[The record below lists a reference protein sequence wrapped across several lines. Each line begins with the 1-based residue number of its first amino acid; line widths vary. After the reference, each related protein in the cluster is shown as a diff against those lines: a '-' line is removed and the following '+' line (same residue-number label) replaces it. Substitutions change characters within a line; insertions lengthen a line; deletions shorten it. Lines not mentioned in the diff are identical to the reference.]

1 MASGRMTP
9 RQKMINMMYL
19 VLTALLALNVSKEV
33 LNSFFEVNLGIV
45 KTTNGLDKKNTETYA
60 AFEDATNQEKV
71 KNYKNLANKIKPDAL
86 ELVNFIQ
93 EMKYT
98 LVLTVDNAVFLG
110 EHLDEDGEE
119 IEDNK
124 FEVSYDKLDDIDKNK
139 KIAFLNKKDDRNS
152 SGDAFNPESKAQLPR
167 INGEGKA
174 TQLKNHILDY
184 KELLLD
190 VLETA
195 KDSNWVTT
203 NGKLSSLIEEINTTL
218 DIKEGKVYGDK
229 GKKVSWEHYN
239 FHDMPSVGALTLL
252 SKWQADVKNME
263 LAVISFLASNVNE
276 SFLKFSGAEATTI
289 PSSNFILKNEEF
301 RSTIFLTAFDK
312 SSTPE
317 IFIGD
322 YEVDENGDPVL
333 GENGRPI
340 WNGDKELVPVV
351 NGKGDYSVKGNRV
364 GPQTYKGLIKIL
376 QDDGNQYYPFEGEY
390 LVADKSFAVSATQM
404 NVLYA
409 NDIENPIQVSV
420 AGYQPEDIKV
430 SFSGGALTSV
440 NRKKGEYIIK
450 PSQANVGKEV
460 NVSLSV
466 KQKDEKRYKPIGK
479 SVFRVKNVPGQT
491 IGARYADGTYDKNK
505 VKANTFSSK
514 IKDFD
519 FPIKFSV
526 SEFTVVCIGTKRVE
540 TKVKGYKVSEA
551 AKLEISKLSKGQTVL
566 FKDFVVRQ
574 KGVPTYLDRPKDK
587 FELIIE

>member
-1 MASGRMTP
+1 MASGKMTP

-167 INGEGKA
+167 IDGEGKS
-174 TQLKNHILDY
+174 TQLKNRILDY

-301 RSTIFLTAFDK
+301 KSKIFLTAFDK

-322 YEVDENGDPVL
+322 YELDSNGLPVL
-333 GENGRPI
+333 VDNEPI
-340 WNGDKELVPVV
+340 WNKAPEIVPVL
-351 NGKGDYSVKGNRV
+351 NGKGEYSVKGNRV

-430 SFSGGALTSV
+430 SFSGGALMSI

>member
-1 MASGRMTP
+1 MASGKMTP

-45 KTTNGLDKKNTETYA
+45 KTTNGLDKKNTETYD

-86 ELVNFIQ
+86 ELVDFIQ

-98 LVLTVDNAVFLG
+98 LVLAVDNAVFLG

-139 KIAFLNKKDDRNS
+139 KIAFLSKKDDRNS
-152 SGDAFNPESKAQLPR
+152 SGDVFNPESKAQLPR
-167 INGEGKA
+167 IDGEGKS
-174 TQLKNHILDY
+174 TQLKNRILDY

-301 RSTIFLTAFDK
+301 KSKIFLTAFDK

-322 YEVDENGDPVL
+322 YELDSNGLPVL
-333 GENGRPI
+333 VDNEPI
-340 WNGDKELVPVV
+340 WNKAPEIVPVL
-351 NGKGDYSVKGNRV
+351 NGKGEYSVKGNRV

-430 SFSGGALTSV
+430 SFSGGALTSI

-491 IGARYADGTYDKNK
+491 IVARYADGTYDKNK

>member
-86 ELVNFIQ
+86 ELVDFIQ

-152 SGDAFNPESKAQLPR
+152 SGDAFNPENKVQLPR
-167 INGEGKA
+167 IDGEGKA

-289 PSSNFILKNEEF
+289 PSSNFILRNEEF
-301 RSTIFLTAFDK
+301 KSKIFLTAFDK

-322 YEVDENGDPVL
+322 YELDSNGLPVL
-333 GENGRPI
+333 VDNEPI
-340 WNGDKELVPVV
+340 WNKAPEIVPVL
-351 NGKGDYSVKGNRV
+351 NGKGEYSVKGNRV

>member
-1 MASGRMTP
+1 MASGKMTP

-86 ELVNFIQ
+86 ELVDFIQ

-139 KIAFLNKKDDRNS
+139 KIAFLSKKDDRNS
-152 SGDAFNPESKAQLPR
+152 SGDVFNPESKAQLPR
-167 INGEGKA
+167 IDGEGKA

-301 RSTIFLTAFDK
+301 KSKIFLTAFDK

-322 YEVDENGDPVL
+322 YELDSNGLPVL
-333 GENGRPI
+333 VDNEPI
-340 WNGDKELVPVV
+340 WNKAPEIVPVL
-351 NGKGDYSVKGNRV
+351 NGKGEYSVKGNRV

-430 SFSGGALTSV
+430 SFSGGALTSI

>member
-86 ELVNFIQ
+86 ELVDFIQ

-152 SGDAFNPESKAQLPR
+152 SGDAFNPENKVQLPR
-167 INGEGKA
+167 IDGEGKA

-289 PSSNFILKNEEF
+289 PSSNFILRNEEF
-301 RSTIFLTAFDK
+301 KSTIFLTAFDK

-317 IFIGD
+317 IFIGN
-322 YEVDENGDPVL
+322 YEVDENGDLIL
-333 GENGRPI
+333 GENGPI
-340 WNGDKELVPVV
+340 WTKAPEIVPVE
-351 NGKGDYSVKGNRV
+351 NGKGEYSVKGNRV

>member
-86 ELVNFIQ
+86 ELVDFIQ

-139 KIAFLNKKDDRNS
+139 TIAFLSKKDDRNS
-152 SGDAFNPESKAQLPR
+152 SGDVFNPENKAQLPR
-167 INGEGKA
+167 IDGEGKA

-289 PSSNFILKNEEF
+289 PSSNFILRNEEF
-301 RSTIFLTAFDK
+301 KSKIFLTAFDK

-322 YEVDENGDPVL
+322 YELDSNGLPVL
-333 GENGRPI
+333 VDNEPI
-340 WNGDKELVPVV
+340 WNKAPEIVPVL
-351 NGKGDYSVKGNRV
+351 NGKGEYSVKGNRV

-430 SFSGGALTSV
+430 SFSGGALTSI

-466 KQKDEKRYKPIGK
+466 KQKDEKRYKPIGN

>member
-1 MASGRMTP
+1 MASGKMTP

-71 KNYKNLANKIKPDAL
+71 KNYKNLANKIKPEAL
-86 ELVNFIQ
+86 ELVDFLQ

-98 LVLTVDNAVFLG
+98 LVLAVDNAVFLG

-139 KIAFLNKKDDRNS
+139 KIAFLSKKDDRNS
-152 SGDAFNPESKAQLPR
+152 SGDVFNPESKAQLPR
-167 INGEGKA
+167 IDGEGKS
-174 TQLKNHILDY
+174 TQLKNRILDY

-301 RSTIFLTAFDK
+301 KSKIFLTAFDK

-322 YEVDENGDPVL
+322 YELDSNGLPVL
-333 GENGRPI
+333 VDNEPI
-340 WNGDKELVPVV
+340 WNKAPEIVPVL
-351 NGKGDYSVKGNRV
+351 NGKGEYSVKGNRV

-430 SFSGGALTSV
+430 SFSGGALTSI

>member
-1 MASGRMTP
+1 MASGKMTP

-86 ELVNFIQ
+86 ELVDFIQ

-190 VLETA
+190 ILETA

-289 PSSNFILKNEEF
+289 PSSNFILRNEEF
-301 RSTIFLTAFDK
+301 KSTIFLTAFDK

-317 IFIGD
+317 IFIGN
-322 YEVDENGDPVL
+322 YEVDENGDLIL
-333 GENGRPI
+333 GENGPI
-340 WNGDKELVPVV
+340 WTKAPEIVPVE
-351 NGKGDYSVKGNRV
+351 NGKGEYSVKGNRV

-376 QDDGNQYYPFEGEY
+376 QDDGNQYYP
-390 LVADKSFAVSATQM
+390 
-404 NVLYA
+404 
-409 NDIENPIQVSV
+409 
-420 AGYQPEDIKV
+420 
-430 SFSGGALTSV
+430 
-440 NRKKGEYIIK
+440 
-450 PSQANVGKEV
+450 
-460 NVSLSV
+460 
-466 KQKDEKRYKPIGK
+466 
-479 SVFRVKNVPGQT
+479 
-491 IGARYADGTYDKNK
+491 
-505 VKANTFSSK
+505 
-514 IKDFD
+514 
-519 FPIKFSV
+519 
-526 SEFTVVCIGTKRVE
+526 
-540 TKVKGYKVSEA
+540 
-551 AKLEISKLSKGQTVL
+551 
-566 FKDFVVRQ
+566 
-574 KGVPTYLDRPKDK
+574 
-587 FELIIE
+587 

>member
-1 MASGRMTP
+1 MASGKMTP

-45 KTTNGLDKKNTETYA
+45 KTTNGLDKKNTETYD

-86 ELVNFIQ
+86 ELVDFIQ

-139 KIAFLNKKDDRNS
+139 TIAFLSKKDDRNS
-152 SGDAFNPESKAQLPR
+152 SGDVFNPESKAQLPR
-167 INGEGKA
+167 IDGEGKS
-174 TQLKNHILDY
+174 TQLKNRILDY

-301 RSTIFLTAFDK
+301 KSKIFLTAFDK

-322 YEVDENGDPVL
+322 YELDSNGLPVL
-333 GENGRPI
+333 VDNEPI
-340 WNGDKELVPVV
+340 WNKAPEIVPVL
-351 NGKGDYSVKGNRV
+351 NGKGEYNVKGNRV

-430 SFSGGALTSV
+430 SFSGGALTSI

-491 IGARYADGTYDKNK
+491 IVARYADGTYDKNK

>member
-45 KTTNGLDKKNTETYA
+45 KTTNGLDKKNTETYDG
-60 AFEDATNQEKV
+60 FEEATNQKKV

-86 ELVNFIQ
+86 ELVDFIQ

-139 KIAFLNKKDDRNS
+139 TIAFLSKKDDRNS
-152 SGDAFNPESKAQLPR
+152 SGDVFNPESKAQLPR
-167 INGEGKA
+167 IDGEGKA
-174 TQLKNHILDY
+174 TQLKNHLLDY

-195 KDSNWVTT
+195 KDSNWVTN
-203 NGKLSSLIEEINTTL
+203 NGKLSSLIQEINTTL

-239 FHDMPSVGALTLL
+239 FYDMPSVGALTLL

-289 PSSNFILKNEEF
+289 PSSNFILRNEEF
-301 RSTIFLTAFDK
+301 KSKIFLTAFDK

-317 IFIGD
+317 IFIGN
-322 YEVDENGDPVL
+322 YEVDENGDPIL
-333 GENGRPI
+333 GENGPI
-340 WNGDKELVPVV
+340 WTKGPEIVAVE
-351 NGKGDYSVKGNRV
+351 NGKGIYSVKGNRV

-376 QDDGNQYYPFEGEY
+376 QDDGDQYYPFEGEY

-430 SFSGGALTSV
+430 SFSGGSLTSV

-466 KQKDEKRYKPIGK
+466 KKKDENRYKPIGN

-491 IGARYADGTYDKNK
+491 IGARYSDGTHDKNK
-505 VKANTFSSK
+505 IIANTFSSK

-551 AKLEISKLSKGQTVL
+551 AKLEISKLAKGQTVL

>member
-1 MASGRMTP
+1 MASGKMTP

-86 ELVNFIQ
+86 ELVDFIQ

-139 KIAFLNKKDDRNS
+139 KIAFLSKKDDRNS
-152 SGDAFNPESKAQLPR
+152 SGDAFNPENKPNLPR
-167 INGEGKA
+167 IDGEGKS
-174 TQLKNHILDY
+174 TQLKNRILDY
-184 KELLLD
+184 KELLLNT
-190 VLETA
+190 LETA
-195 KDSNWVTT
+195 KDSNWVTN
-203 NGKLSSLIEEINTTL
+203 NGKLSSLIDEINTTL
-218 DIKEGKVYGDK
+218 DIKEGEVYGET

-239 FHDMPSVGALTLL
+239 FYDMPSVGALTLL

-301 RSTIFLTAFDK
+301 KSKIFLTAFDK

-322 YEVDENGDPVL
+322 YELDSNGLPVL
-333 GENGRPI
+333 VDNEPI
-340 WNGDKELVPVV
+340 WTKAPEIVPVE
-351 NGKGDYSVKGNRV
+351 NGKGEYSVKGNRV

-505 VKANTFSSK
+505 IIANTFSSK

-551 AKLEISKLSKGQTVL
+551 AKLEISKLAKGQTVL

>member
-1 MASGRMTP
+1 MASGKMTP

-86 ELVNFIQ
+86 ELVDFIQ

-139 KIAFLNKKDDRNS
+139 KIAFLSKKDDRNS
-152 SGDAFNPESKAQLPR
+152 SGDAFNPENKPNLPR
-167 INGEGKA
+167 IDGEGKS
-174 TQLKNHILDY
+174 TQLKNRILDY
-184 KELLLD
+184 KELLLNT
-190 VLETA
+190 LETA
-195 KDSNWVTT
+195 KDSNWVTN
-203 NGKLSSLIEEINTTL
+203 NGKLSSLIDEINTTL
-218 DIKEGKVYGDK
+218 DIKEGEVYGET

-239 FHDMPSVGALTLL
+239 FYDMPSVGALTLL

-301 RSTIFLTAFDK
+301 KSKIFLTAFDK

-322 YEVDENGDPVL
+322 YELDSNGLPVL
-333 GENGRPI
+333 VDNEPI
-340 WNGDKELVPVV
+340 WTKAPEIVPVE
-351 NGKGDYSVKGNRV
+351 NGKGEYSVKGNRV

-466 KQKDEKRYKPIGK
+466 KKKDEKRYKPIGK

-505 VKANTFSSK
+505 IIANTFSSK

>member
-1 MASGRMTP
+1 MASGKMTP

-86 ELVNFIQ
+86 ELVDFIQ

-139 KIAFLNKKDDRNS
+139 KIAFLSKKDDRNS
-152 SGDAFNPESKAQLPR
+152 SGDVFNPESKAQLPR
-167 INGEGKA
+167 IDGEGKS
-174 TQLKNHILDY
+174 TQLKNRILDY

-218 DIKEGKVYGDK
+218 DIKEGKVYGD
-229 GKKVSWEHYN
+229 KVSWEHYN

-301 RSTIFLTAFDK
+301 KSKIFLTAFDK

-322 YEVDENGDPVL
+322 YELDSNGLPVL
-333 GENGRPI
+333 VDNEPI
-340 WNGDKELVPVV
+340 WNKAPEIVPVL
-351 NGKGDYSVKGNRV
+351 NGKGEYSVKGNRV

-491 IGARYADGTYDKNK
+491 IVARYADGTYDKNK
-505 VKANTFSSK
+505 VKENTFSSK

>member
-1 MASGRMTP
+1 MASGKMTP

-45 KTTNGLDKKNTETYA
+45 KTTNGLDKKNTETYD

-86 ELVNFIQ
+86 ELVDFIQ

-139 KIAFLNKKDDRNS
+139 KIAFLSKKDDRNS
-152 SGDAFNPESKAQLPR
+152 SGDVFNPESKAQLPR
-167 INGEGKA
+167 IDGEGKS
-174 TQLKNHILDY
+174 TQLKNRILDY

-301 RSTIFLTAFDK
+301 KSKIFLTAFDK

-322 YEVDENGDPVL
+322 YELDSNGLPVL
-333 GENGRPI
+333 VDNEPI
-340 WNGDKELVPVV
+340 WNKAPEIVPVL
-351 NGKGDYSVKGNRV
+351 NGKGEYSVKGNRV

-491 IGARYADGTYDKNK
+491 IVARYADGTYDKNK

>member
-1 MASGRMTP
+1 MASGKMTP

-86 ELVNFIQ
+86 ELVDFIQ

-139 KIAFLNKKDDRNS
+139 KIAFLSKKDDRNS
-152 SGDAFNPESKAQLPR
+152 SGDAFNPENKPNLPR
-167 INGEGKA
+167 IDGEGKS
-174 TQLKNHILDY
+174 TQLKNRILDY
-184 KELLLD
+184 KELLLNT
-190 VLETA
+190 LETA
-195 KDSNWVTT
+195 KDSNWVTN
-203 NGKLSSLIEEINTTL
+203 NGKLSSLIDEINTTL
-218 DIKEGKVYGDK
+218 DIKEGEVYGET

-239 FHDMPSVGALTLL
+239 FYDMPSVGALTLL

-301 RSTIFLTAFDK
+301 KSKIFLTAFDK

-322 YEVDENGDPVL
+322 YELDSNGLPVL
-333 GENGRPI
+333 VDNEPI
-340 WNGDKELVPVV
+340 WTKAPEIVPVE
-351 NGKGDYSVKGNRV
+351 NGKGEYSVKGNRV

-491 IGARYADGTYDKNK
+491 IGARYADGTHDKNK
-505 VKANTFSSK
+505 IIANTFSSK

-551 AKLEISKLSKGQTVL
+551 AKLEISKLAKGQTVL

>member
-1 MASGRMTP
+1 MASGKMTP

-86 ELVNFIQ
+86 ELVDFIQ

-139 KIAFLNKKDDRNS
+139 KIAFLSKKDDRNS
-152 SGDAFNPESKAQLPR
+152 SGDVFNPESKAQLPR
-167 INGEGKA
+167 IDGEGKS
-174 TQLKNHILDY
+174 TQLKNRILDY

-301 RSTIFLTAFDK
+301 KSKIFLTAFDK

-322 YEVDENGDPVL
+322 YELDSNGLPVL
-333 GENGRPI
+333 VDNEPI
-340 WNGDKELVPVV
+340 WNKAPEIVPVL
-351 NGKGDYSVKGNRV
+351 NGKGEYSVKGNRV

-430 SFSGGALTSV
+430 SFSGGALTSI

-491 IGARYADGTYDKNK
+491 IVARYADGTYDKNK

>member
-86 ELVNFIQ
+86 ELVDFIQ

-152 SGDAFNPESKAQLPR
+152 SGDAFNPENKVQLPR
-167 INGEGKA
+167 IDGEGKA

-301 RSTIFLTAFDK
+301 KSKIFLTAFDK

-322 YEVDENGDPVL
+322 YELDSNGLPVL
-333 GENGRPI
+333 VDNKPI
-340 WNGDKELVPVV
+340 WTKAPEIVPVE
-351 NGKGDYSVKGNRV
+351 NGKGEYSVKGNRV

>member
-1 MASGRMTP
+1 MASGKMTP

-86 ELVNFIQ
+86 ELVDFIQ

-139 KIAFLNKKDDRNS
+139 KIAFLSKKDDRNS
-152 SGDAFNPESKAQLPR
+152 SGDVFNPESKAQLPR
-167 INGEGKA
+167 IDGEGKS
-174 TQLKNHILDY
+174 TQLKNRILDY

-301 RSTIFLTAFDK
+301 KSKIFLTAFDK

-322 YEVDENGDPVL
+322 YELDSNGLPVL
-333 GENGRPI
+333 VDNEPI
-340 WNGDKELVPVV
+340 WNKAPEIVPVL
-351 NGKGDYSVKGNRV
+351 NGKGEYSVKGNRV

-430 SFSGGALTSV
+430 SFSGGALTSI

-466 KQKDEKRYKPIGK
+466 KKKDEKSYKPIGK

>member
-1 MASGRMTP
+1 MASGKMTP

-45 KTTNGLDKKNTETYA
+45 KTTNGLDKKNTETYD

-86 ELVNFIQ
+86 ELVDFIQ

-139 KIAFLNKKDDRNS
+139 KIAFLSKKDDRNS
-152 SGDAFNPESKAQLPR
+152 SGDVFNPESKAQLPR
-167 INGEGKA
+167 IDGEGKS
-174 TQLKNHILDY
+174 TQLKNRILDY

-301 RSTIFLTAFDK
+301 KSKIFLTAFDK

-322 YEVDENGDPVL
+322 YELDSNGLPVL
-333 GENGRPI
+333 VDNEPI
-340 WNGDKELVPVV
+340 WNKAPEIVPVL
-351 NGKGDYSVKGNRV
+351 NGKGEYSVKGNRV

-505 VKANTFSSK
+505 VKENTFSSK

>member
-1 MASGRMTP
+1 MASGKMTP

-45 KTTNGLDKKNTETYA
+45 KTTNGLDKKNTETYD

-71 KNYKNLANKIKPDAL
+71 KNYKNLANKIKPEAL
-86 ELVNFIQ
+86 ELVDFLQ

-98 LVLTVDNAVFLG
+98 LVLAVDNAVFLG

-139 KIAFLNKKDDRNS
+139 KIAFLSKKDDRNS
-152 SGDAFNPESKAQLPR
+152 SGDVFNPESKAQLPR
-167 INGEGKA
+167 IDGEGKA

-301 RSTIFLTAFDK
+301 KSKIFLTAFDK

-322 YEVDENGDPVL
+322 YELDSNGLPVL
-333 GENGRPI
+333 VDNEPI
-340 WNGDKELVPVV
+340 WNKAPEIVPVL
-351 NGKGDYSVKGNRV
+351 NGKGEYSVKGNRV

-430 SFSGGALTSV
+430 SFSGGALTSI

-491 IGARYADGTYDKNK
+491 IVARYADGTYDKNK

>member
-86 ELVNFIQ
+86 ELVDFIQ

-152 SGDAFNPESKAQLPR
+152 SGDAFNPENKAQLPR

-289 PSSNFILKNEEF
+289 PSSNFILRNEEF
-301 RSTIFLTAFDK
+301 KSKIFLTAFDK

-322 YEVDENGDPVL
+322 YELDSNGLPVL
-333 GENGRPI
+333 VDNKPI
-340 WNGDKELVPVV
+340 WTKAPEIVPVE
-351 NGKGDYSVKGNRV
+351 NGKGEYSVKGNRV

-466 KQKDEKRYKPIGK
+466 KKKDEKRYKPIGK

>member
-1 MASGRMTP
+1 MASGKMTP

-45 KTTNGLDKKNTETYA
+45 KTTNGLDKKNTETYD

-86 ELVNFIQ
+86 ELVDFIQ

-139 KIAFLNKKDDRNS
+139 KIAFLSKKDDRNS
-152 SGDAFNPESKAQLPR
+152 SGDVFNPESKAQLPR
-167 INGEGKA
+167 IDGEGKS
-174 TQLKNHILDY
+174 TQLKNRILDY

-301 RSTIFLTAFDK
+301 KSKIFLTAFDK

-322 YEVDENGDPVL
+322 YELDSNGLPVL
-333 GENGRPI
+333 VDNEPI
-340 WNGDKELVPVV
+340 WTKAPEIVPVL
-351 NGKGDYSVKGNRV
+351 NGKGEYSVKGNRV

-491 IGARYADGTYDKNK
+491 IVARYADGTYDKNK

>member
-1 MASGRMTP
+1 
-9 RQKMINMMYL
+9 L

-60 AFEDATNQEKV
+60 AFDDALNQEKV
-71 KNYKNLANKIKPDAL
+71 RNYKNLANQVKPDAS
-86 ELVNFIQ
+86 ELVDFIQ

-98 LVLTVDNAVFLG
+98 LVLAVDNAVFLG

-139 KIAFLNKKDDRNS
+139 KIAFLSKKDDRNS
-152 SGDAFNPESKAQLPR
+152 SGDVFNPESKAQLPR
-167 INGEGKA
+167 IDGEGKS
-174 TQLKNHILDY
+174 TQLKNRILDY

-301 RSTIFLTAFDK
+301 KSKIFLTAFDK

-322 YEVDENGDPVL
+322 YELDSNGLPVL
-333 GENGRPI
+333 VDNEPI
-340 WNGDKELVPVV
+340 WNKAPEIVPVL
-351 NGKGDYSVKGNRV
+351 NGKGEYSVKGNRV

-430 SFSGGALTSV
+430 SFSGGALTSI

-491 IGARYADGTYDKNK
+491 IVARYADGTYDKNK

>member
-1 MASGRMTP
+1 MASGKMTP

-139 KIAFLNKKDDRNS
+139 KIAFLSKKDDRNS
-152 SGDAFNPESKAQLPR
+152 SGDVFNPESKAQLPR
-167 INGEGKA
+167 IDGEGKS
-174 TQLKNHILDY
+174 TQLKNRILDY

-301 RSTIFLTAFDK
+301 KSKIFLTAFDK

-322 YEVDENGDPVL
+322 YELDSNGLPVL
-333 GENGRPI
+333 VDNEPI
-340 WNGDKELVPVV
+340 WNKAPEIVPVL
-351 NGKGDYSVKGNRV
+351 NGKGEYSVKGNRV

-430 SFSGGALTSV
+430 SFSGGALTSI

>member
-1 MASGRMTP
+1 MASGKMTP

-45 KTTNGLDKKNTETYA
+45 KTTNGLDKKNSETYT

-86 ELVNFIQ
+86 ELVDFIQ

-139 KIAFLNKKDDRNS
+139 KIAFLSKKDDRNS
-152 SGDAFNPESKAQLPR
+152 SGDVFNPESKAQLPR
-167 INGEGKA
+167 IDGEGKS
-174 TQLKNHILDY
+174 TQLKNRILDY

-301 RSTIFLTAFDK
+301 KSKIFLTAFDK

-322 YEVDENGDPVL
+322 YELDSNGLPVL
-333 GENGRPI
+333 VDNEPI
-340 WNGDKELVPVV
+340 WNKAPEIVPVL
-351 NGKGDYSVKGNRV
+351 NGKGEYSVKGNRV

-430 SFSGGALTSV
+430 SFSGGALTSI

>member
-1 MASGRMTP
+1 
-9 RQKMINMMYL
+9 
-19 VLTALLALNVSKEV
+19 
-33 LNSFFEVNLGIV
+33 
-45 KTTNGLDKKNTETYA
+45 
-60 AFEDATNQEKV
+60 
-71 KNYKNLANKIKPDAL
+71 
-86 ELVNFIQ
+86 
-93 EMKYT
+93 
-98 LVLTVDNAVFLG
+98 
-110 EHLDEDGEE
+110 
-119 IEDNK
+119 
-124 FEVSYDKLDDIDKNK
+124 
-139 KIAFLNKKDDRNS
+139 
-152 SGDAFNPESKAQLPR
+152 
-167 INGEGKA
+167 
-174 TQLKNHILDY
+174 
-184 KELLLD
+184 
-190 VLETA
+190 
-195 KDSNWVTT
+195 
-203 NGKLSSLIEEINTTL
+203 
-218 DIKEGKVYGDK
+218 
-229 GKKVSWEHYN
+229 
-239 FHDMPSVGALTLL
+239 MPSVGALTLL

-301 RSTIFLTAFDK
+301 KSKIFLTAFDK

-322 YEVDENGDPVL
+322 YELDSNGLPVL
-333 GENGRPI
+333 VDNEPI
-340 WNGDKELVPVV
+340 WTKAPEIVPVE
-351 NGKGDYSVKGNRV
+351 NGKGEYSVKGNRV

-466 KQKDEKRYKPIGK
+466 KKKDEKSYKPIGK

-505 VKANTFSSK
+505 IIANTFSSK

-551 AKLEISKLSKGQTVL
+551 AKLEISKLAKGQTVL

>member
-1 MASGRMTP
+1 MASGKMTP

-86 ELVNFIQ
+86 ELVDFIQ

-195 KDSNWVTT
+195 KDSNWVTN
-203 NGKLSSLIEEINTTL
+203 NGKLSSLIDEINTTL
-218 DIKEGKVYGDK
+218 DIKEGEVYGET

-239 FHDMPSVGALTLL
+239 FYDMPSVGALTLL

-301 RSTIFLTAFDK
+301 KSKIFLTAFDK

-322 YEVDENGDPVL
+322 YELDSNGLPVL
-333 GENGRPI
+333 VDNEPI
-340 WNGDKELVPVV
+340 WTKAPEIVPVE
-351 NGKGDYSVKGNRV
+351 NGKGEYSVKGNRV

-430 SFSGGALTSV
+430 SFSGGALTSI

-466 KQKDEKRYKPIGK
+466 KKKDEKSYKPIGK

-505 VKANTFSSK
+505 IIANTFSSK

-551 AKLEISKLSKGQTVL
+551 AKLEISKLAKGQTVL